1 MTTGV
6 LLFAHNNKH
15 IDYVELAAW
24 SADRIHRHLKL
35 PVCLVTDSATT
46 DPVFDCVV
54 RVDEPESNDR
64 YFEDLAQNVAWKNT
78 NRSCA
83 FELSPYDATLVLD
96 VDYVVASAD
105 LLTVFDSPQDF
116 LTPSRAYDVTGINTF
131 EDLNNFGKF
140 CMPMVWATVMFFRKT
155 PTAQLMFDTVKMI
168 KNNWTHYRD
177 LYQMGRTVFRNDF
190 AFAIAANLI
199 HGQTARWP
207 HWPTALPS
215 VLPAHVVKQLSADV
229 FSVHYRDA
237 GGKSRYIELDSQDF
251 HAMGKRSLG
260 DIVAGT

>member
-1 MTTGV
+1 MTAGV
-6 LLFAHNNKH
+6 LLFAHNNEH

-24 SADRIHRHLKL
+24 SAARIHRHLKL

-46 DPVFDCVV
+46 DTVFDHVV
-54 RVDEPESNDR
+54 QVDEPESGER
-64 YFEDLAQNVAWKNT
+64 YFEDLAQNVAWKNA

-83 FELSPYDATLVLD
+83 FELSPYDTTLVLD

-105 LLTVFDSPQDF
+105 LLTVFDSSQDF
-116 LTPSRAYDVTGINTF
+116 LAPSRAYDVTGVNTF
-131 EDLNNFGKF
+131 EDLNSFGKF
-140 CMPMVWATVMFFRKT
+140 RMPMVWATIMFFRKT
-155 PTAQLMFDTVKMI
+155 PTAQLLFDTVKMI
-168 KNNWTHYRD
+168 KNNWTHYTQ

-190 AFAIAANLI
+190 AFAIAANLM
-199 HGQTARWP
+199 HGQTATWP
-207 HWPTALPS
+207 SWPGTLPS
-215 VLPAHVVKQLSADV
+215 VLPAHVVQQVSADV